1 MGNSRRLRKIVMI
14 LSRLAAEE
22 AGRTVRRRD
31 GGAVRDRADEAR
43 SRARAARRAL
53 EDLGPLYIK
62 VGQMLS
68 TRPDMVSAAM
78 IEEFQ
83 KLHDRVA
90 PSPFA
95 EFEPVLA
102 GELGS
107 DWAAGFR
114 HIDTD
119 TPIGTASLAQVYR
132 AVLADGTPVAVKIQR
147 QGVREVMR
155 ADMALL
161 TRFARFAG
169 RRATR
174 LNAVIDF
181 EAMLGVLFDAMH
193 PELDF
198 VVEARNMGT
207 ARRAAAGFK
216 HIAVPEVLRATP
228 RVLIQT
234 LAPGCSIRDADAAAF
249 TVQQRT
255 DIGRDLLAFMYRG
268 YFLDGWF
275 HADPHPGNI
284 FVHPGSPAYL
294 IDWGM
299 VGRVDRSLG
308 THILR
313 VLLSLAQNDGTALA
327 QAWIELGDATPWAQV
342 GAFCADMV
350 ALVPKVAAASLEDLD
365 FGLTLTSVLERST
378 KRGIRTSPM
387 IAVLGKSFANIE
399 GSIRC
404 LSPELS
410 LLDVFETELLQIVQG
425 HVKKFASGPQ
435 AVHSLLEGIDHG
447 TRTPQYLRG
456 IVRDLAEHRLTV
468 NVARP
473 HGLPSAPTLL
483 SGASHRLRDAA
494 LLTLAVLWW
503 RSRAERKR

>member
-1 MGNSRRLRKIVMI
+1 MGNSRRARKIVKA
-14 LSRLAAEE
+14 LGRLAAEE
-22 AGRTVRRRD
+22 AGRRVHRR
-31 GGAVRDRADEAR
+31 GGGKGRDRGDEAR
-43 SRARAARRAL
+43 SRARAARHAL

-78 IEEFQ
+78 VEEFQ
-83 KLHDRVA
+83 KLHDHVA

-95 EFEPVLA
+95 DFEPVLA
-102 GELGS
+102 GELGP

-114 HIDTD
+114 HVDTEN
-119 TPIGTASLAQVYR
+119 PLGTASLAQVYR

-147 QGVREVMR
+147 QGVREVME
-155 ADMALL
+155 ADMELL
-161 TRFARFAG
+161 TGLARFAG
-169 RRATR
+169 RRAPR

-181 EAMLGVLFDAMH
+181 ESMLSVLFDAMH

-198 VVEARNMGT
+198 VLEARNMRT
-207 ARRAAAGFK
+207 AARAASGFK
-216 HIAVPEVLRATP
+216 HIAVPDVIRATP

-234 LAPGCSIRDADAAAF
+234 LAPGCSIREADPAAF

-255 DIGRDLLAFMYRG
+255 DIGRDLLAFMYQG

-299 VGRVDRSLG
+299 VGRIDRSLG
-308 THILR
+308 THLLR
-313 VLLSLAQNDGTALA
+313 VLLSVAQNDGTALA

-342 GAFCADMV
+342 NAFSGDMV

-365 FGLTLTSVLERST
+365 FGLTLTAILERST
-378 KRGIRTSPM
+378 KRGIKTNPM

-399 GSIRC
+399 GSIRY

-410 LLDVFETELLQIVQG
+410 LLDVFETEMVPIVQG
-425 HVKKFASGPQ
+425 HIGKFASGPQ
-435 AVHSLLEGIDHG
+435 LVHALLEGIDDT
-447 TRTPQYLRG
+447 TRTPQQLRG
-456 IVRDLAEHRLTV
+456 IIRDLAEHRLTV
-468 NVARP
+468 NVA
-473 HGLPSAPTLL
+473 HSQGLPTAWNLL
-483 SGASHRLRDAA
+483 GGASHRIRDAA
-494 LLTLAVLWW
+494 LLTMMVLWW
-503 RSRAERKR
+503 RRSRAAR